1 MPHHKS
7 AIKRIR
13 TAKRDRIR
21 NTSIKSE
28 IKSLLKKAQETPA
41 DKEVARLTVSKLDR
55 AVRKGVIPKAVANRR
70 KSRLALMIN
79 RAGKKAS

>member
-7 AIKRIR
+7 AVKRIR

-28 IKSLLKKAQETPA
+28 IKSLLKKTQEDPKN
-41 DKEVARLTVSKLDR
+41 KEVARMTVSKLDR
-55 AVRKGVIPKAVANRR
+55 AVRKGIIPKSVANRR

>member
-7 AIKRIR
+7 AVKRIR

-28 IKSLLKKAQETPA
+28 IKSLLKKTQEDPKN
-41 DKEVARLTVSKLDR
+41 KEVARITVSKLDR
-55 AVRKGVIPKAVANRR
+55 AVRKGIIPKSVANRR